1 MATAKPGPLTEILQ
15 QLSQGLEQVSKNVNE
30 ARTKHEA
37 RLIDPT
43 NLQKKFPNLFQLHT
57 NQEDTV
63 TTAKPYTYDDFIA
76 NNPFRA
82 KSTTDPKDELIAQLQ
97 KKAKNRKTEL
107 KKLNDTV
114 LKTKAIAQSR
124 LERLDSAEIDLEG
137 AQRGE
142 HNAKLDLAQSE
153 GIKNVLDQRVRAL
166 ISEKDAVAREHAST
180 VFRLQQ
186 QLRQSQANNRE
197 ALQLL
202 AKARRK
208 VEKFEKKAE
217 KRKAKKAAR
226 KSDEA

>member
-63 TTAKPYTYDDFIA
+63 THTAKPYTYDDFIA
-76 NNPFRA
+76 NNPFRE
-82 KSTTDPKDELIAQLQ
+82 KVSIDPKDELIARLQ
-97 KKAKNRKTEL
+97 QKAKNRKAEL

-114 LKTKAIAQSR
+114 LKTKAVSQSR
-124 LERLDSAEIDLEG
+124 LDRLDSAEVDLRD
-137 AQRGE
+137 ANR
-142 HNAKLDLAQSE
+142 AADKARLDLAQSE

-166 ISEKDAVAREHAST
+166 ITEKDAIAREHDTT

-202 AKARRK
+202 AKARHK
-208 VEKFEKKAE
+208 VAKRDKKI
-217 KRKAKKAAR
+217 AKLNKAAL
-226 KSDEA
+226 KADEA